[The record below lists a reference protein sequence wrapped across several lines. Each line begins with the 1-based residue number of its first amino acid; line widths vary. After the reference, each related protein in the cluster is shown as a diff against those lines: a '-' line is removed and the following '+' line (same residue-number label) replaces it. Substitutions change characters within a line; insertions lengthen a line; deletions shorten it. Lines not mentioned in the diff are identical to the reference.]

1 MKRIIVSLSF
11 ILLVGLLSA
20 CGGGEK
26 EVTDKEVGS
35 VESTNKG
42 ETPES
47 TEEKAEENDVQ
58 TFDQEIVDNEQI
70 KATLISVEH
79 IKDKTWDEER
89 IQVKF
94 EVENKGDTTVA
105 VQAREVSA
113 DGKMLD
119 ESLLSMSQDVS
130 AGKRADAILDI
141 QNYDG
146 DLPVIEEDLEMILHI
161 FSWDD
166 MDYEQDHLVK
176 IEFN

>member
-11 ILLVGLLSA
+11 ILLIGLLSA

-26 EVTDKEVGS
+26 EVGS
-35 VESTNKG
+35 VESTSKG

-58 TFDQEIVDNEQI
+58 TFDQEIVDN
-70 KATLISVEH
+70 
-79 IKDKTWDEER
+79 ER

-119 ESLLSMSQDVS
+119 QSLLSMSQDVS

-146 DLPVIEEDLEMILHI
+146 DLPVIVEDLEMILHI
-161 FSWDD
+161 SLWDD